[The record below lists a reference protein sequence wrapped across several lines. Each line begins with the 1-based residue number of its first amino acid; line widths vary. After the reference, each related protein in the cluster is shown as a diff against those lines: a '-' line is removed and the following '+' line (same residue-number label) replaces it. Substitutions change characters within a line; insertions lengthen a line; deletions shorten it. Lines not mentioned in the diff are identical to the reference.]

1 MSKPKSA
8 KPPALPPPI
17 AIQEVQPET
26 GEAEKRAI
34 RRKSGFAKTII
45 TGALSPTTGKKTRLG

>member
-1 MSKPKSA
+1 MSKPKSV
-8 KPPALPPPI
+8 KPPPPPPPI

-34 RRKSGFAKTII
+34 RRRSGFARTII
-45 TGALSPTTGKKTRLG
+45 TGALSPATGKKTKLG